1 VDARVQQTI
10 DEVRQF
16 VDAQEDA
23 WALPAEAA
31 RVVHAMVLAVRAQRC
46 LEIGTSY
53 GYSGLWIGA
62 ATAQHGGRLITLEM
76 DERKA
81 GIARSHFDQAGLG
94 EVIDV
99 RGGRAEDS
107 IGDLAGEFDFVLND
121 ADKVGARG
129 YVEALIPKLADHAVV
144 VTDNATSHADQLGDY
159 LEWVRGDGTFFSTL
173 IEVGNG
179 LELSIRL

>member
-1 VDARVQQTI
+1 MDARIQETI
-10 DEVRQF
+10 DQVRAF
-16 VDAQEDA
+16 VDEQEDA

-31 RVVHAMVLAVRAQRC
+31 RVVHAMALAVRAERC

-81 GIARSHFDQAGLG
+81 EIARSHFEQAGLG
-94 EVIDV
+94 GVVEI
-99 RGGRAEDS
+99 RCGRAEEL
-107 IGDLAGEFDFVLND
+107 IGELEGAFDFVLND
-121 ADKVGARG
+121 AGKVGARG
-129 YVEALIPKLADHAVV
+129 YIEALMPMLADHAVV
-144 VTDNATSHADQLGDY
+144 VTDNATSHADELGDY
-159 LEWVRGDGTFFSTL
+159 LEWVRSGGIFFSTL